1 MAIRKRSW
9 ISGKGEQTAWVVDYK
24 DQKGKRRLKTFA
36 KQKHAKAWWEGQ
48 AAYEVKQGTH
58 TPASASITVA
68 QAAENWIKRAELEGR
83 ERSTIVQKRQHVE
96 LHINPLIGNLK
107 LSELTAP
114 GMEGVK
120 DKLLDKLSRPTAKKV
135 MTSIKGILSEAQRR
149 GHVAQNVAQNVSIK
163 MDGRHK
169 RKLRAGVDIPS
180 REEIQKILHALEGR
194 WRPVLVTAIFTGL
207 RASELRGLIWENVDF
222 EARVIHVRQ
231 RADKWGAIGSPKSE
245 AGDRAVPMSPMV
257 LNVLR
262 EWKLECPKSEL
273 GLVFP
278 TGPGKVEY
286 HSNIYQR
293 GFAPVQVKAG
303 VVTEG
308 GKPKYGI
315 HALRHFYAS
324 WLINRKR
331 DGGLEL
337 PAKKVQERLGHST
350 ITMTLDIYGH
360 LFPEGEDEFD
370 ELAEAET
377 ALIG

>member
-1 MAIRKRSW
+1 MR
-9 ISGKGEQTAWVVDYK
+9 
-24 DQKGKRRLKTFA
+24 
-36 KQKHAKAWWEGQ
+36 
-48 AAYEVKQGTH
+48 
-58 TPASASITVA
+58 
-68 QAAENWIKRAELEGR
+68 LEG
-83 ERSTIVQKRQHVE
+83 K
-96 LHINPLIGNLK
+96 
-107 LSELTAP
+107 
-114 GMEGVK
+114 
-120 DKLLDKLSRPTAKKV
+120 
-135 MTSIKGILSEAQRR
+135 
-149 GHVAQNVAQNVSIK
+149 
-163 MDGRHK
+163 
-169 RKLRAGVDIPS
+169 
-180 REEIQKILHALEGR
+180 
-194 WRPVLVTAIFTGL
+194 WRPILVTAIFTGL

-222 EARVIHVRQ
+222 DARMIHVRQ
-231 RADKWGAIGSPKSE
+231 RADKWGTIGSPKSE
-245 AGDRAVPMSPMV
+245 AGERAVPMSPMV

-262 EWKLECPKSEL
+262 EWKLACPKSEL

-303 VVTEG
+303 LVTEE
-308 GKPKYGI
+308 GKAKYGI

-337 PAKKVQERLGHST
+337 PAKRVQERLGHST